1 MHGKTLDTLLTA
13 LRGLGGGYFVL
24 RAEDGEAFVVMPKS
38 EFDRLDKQ
46 AGSHEVQLTLPADA
60 GMAGGAVRS
69 TQREADE
76 VLERINREIA
86 LYQAGKEQDDALEDE
101 LIKSPA
107 VRFEPLRGDLPPELQ
122 E

>member
-1 MHGKTLDTLLTA
+1 M
-13 LRGLGGGYFVL
+13 L
-24 RAEDGEAFVVMPKS
+24 RAEDGQFFVIMPKS

-46 AGSHEVQLTLPADA
+46 GRPHEVQLKLPADA
-60 GMAGGAVRS
+60 AGMHSGAVRS

-86 LYQAGKEQDDALEDE
+86 LYQGGREHVDEFEGELVKPAG
-101 LIKSPA
+101 